1 MDYFRSLI
9 PSNKP
14 AGLDTKDELKV
25 WQERSLQILLVG
37 FFATG
42 LIVALFLMSSSRSTG
57 NWSFFAGC
65 VFLSI
70 CSTIL
75 FFFRRISY
83 WIRSIA
89 FLIVLYVFTTITFI
103 RSGWGGVALLLLLC
117 FSFLSTILLYRK
129 STRIGLGLSVATLIF
144 WAILRN
150 SDLVPGIVESAS
162 FVNILADVVL
172 VALVGLIGNFAIN
185 ALKIKFLEQHQKF
198 TQSVTDKE
206 SLLETVENQKHD
218 LDKRLFQLKT
228 VSEISRSAS
237 SIFDPQ
243 ILFQSISDLIKDRF
257 NLYYVGIFIIDS
269 TRDYAVLR
277 YGTGEAGRRM
287 IAARHRLA
295 VGGYS
300 MIGWATQTRKS
311 RVALDVGD
319 EAVHFDN
326 PLLPETRSEL
336 AIPILS
342 GNTIHGALTIQS
354 AVSNA
359 FDENDLLILQSIA
372 DILAVSLEN
381 TLSYQKS
388 QKALEDVRV
397 MNRAYVKQAWWDVL
411 DLNQENKFEYA
422 NPQVSNPIQNPNIV
436 QVPLRLRDEIIG
448 YINLEFESSELPDDT
463 KEFLEAISSQTTIAL
478 ENAKLIEETQLT
490 ALQGQKLNDLTAQF
504 SRALTI
510 DEILKTAVTEFG
522 QLPSVSEASI
532 SLLPPEDYINPGI
545 KTFPGKE
552 DK

>member
-1 MDYFRSLI
+1 
-9 PSNKP
+9 
-14 AGLDTKDELKV
+14 
-25 WQERSLQILLVG
+25 
-37 FFATG
+37 
-42 LIVALFLMSSSRSTG
+42 
-57 NWSFFAGC
+57 
-65 VFLSI
+65 
-70 CSTIL
+70 
-75 FFFRRISY
+75 
-83 WIRSIA
+83 
-89 FLIVLYVFTTITFI
+89 
-103 RSGWGGVALLLLLC
+103 
-117 FSFLSTILLYRK
+117 LLYRK

-354 AVSNA
+354 TVSNA